1 MTLVILLVCAFPV
14 SGQEQAPAQA
24 TTPTSNTIPAEA
36 AHRVNPTKPTA
47 KSLAHGKKSYRYDC
61 AMCHGDKGD
70 GKGEIATSVKLKMGD
85 FTDPA
90 TLKNRT
96 DGELFYIIKNGHGQ
110 MLPEGDR
117 IKPTELWNIVNYI
130 RSLSS
135 KKGQ

>member
-1 MTLVILLVCAFPV
+1 
-14 SGQEQAPAQA
+14 
-24 TTPTSNTIPAEA
+24 
-36 AHRVNPTKPTA
+36 
-47 KSLAHGKKSYRYDC
+47 
-61 AMCHGDKGD
+61 MCHGDKGD
-70 GKGEIATSVKLKMGD
+70 GKGEIATSVKLKVGD

-90 TLKNRT
+90 TLKNKT

-117 IKPTELWNIVNYI
+117 IEPDELWNVVNYL